1 MVRWPGEWEPVF
13 LPSPQRVEGCW
24 RTGCRMNCCTTEQL
38 TQAVRPGAPA
48 GPEAR
53 KASESSLSAPG
64 LRDQIGSRQCN
75 INVKDGAG
83 KNVLMLEGRTNS
95 RVEVL
100 ASALAISAN
109 IADVEIVR
117 LAGLDPVPLVE
128 QAGELTDAQRDL
140 LCGGARTRI

>member
-1 MVRWPGEWEPVF
+1 MPWY
-13 LPSPQRVEGCW
+13 
-24 RTGCRMNCCTTEQL
+24 
-38 TQAVRPGAPA
+38 
-48 GPEAR
+48 
-53 KASESSLSAPG
+53 
-64 LRDQIGSRQCN
+64 GSRQCN

-83 KNVLMLEGRTNS
+83 RNVLMLEGRTNS

-100 ASALAISAN
+100 ASALAISDN